1 MSIGKMLYFL
11 TIEQWKRINEDYVIN
26 KERTSIDWKSIVVFI
41 LFTCVLIALKY
52 FGKYPTFQYLFGDT
66 FQSWPYPNM
75 YSLLY
80 WALVRVVGYFILP
93 ASVVRWGMREPIRN
107 YGFRIDR
114 NPKVLL
120 LYLAM
125 FLVVIPL
132 VYLVSHNPNFLHVY
146 PFYKQTANSWTELFI
161 WEFAYA
167 MQFVALEFFFRG
179 FVLFSF
185 ARYIGV
191 YAIFLMS
198 VPYTM
203 IHFQKPLPETLGAV
217 IAGVALGTLAL
228 RTRSI
233 FGGVFIHVAV
243 AWSMDITA
251 LWQKGLL
258 QKLLFKT
265 F

>member
-1 MSIGKMLYFL
+1 MSIGKILRFL
-11 TIEQWKRINEDYVIN
+11 TIEQWKKINEDYVTDKDRIH
-26 KERTSIDWKSIVVFI
+26 IDWKIVIVFF
-41 LFTCVLIALKY
+41 LFTCVLIASKY
-52 FGKYPTFQYLFGDT
+52 FGKYPTFKSLFGNT
-66 FQSWPYPNM
+66 SQTWPYPNI
-75 YSLLY
+75 YVHLY
-80 WALVRVVGYFILP
+80 WALFRVIGYFILP
-93 ASVVRWGMREPIRN
+93 AIVIKGVFREHTGD
-107 YGFRIDR
+107 YGFRINR

-120 LYLAM
+120 LYIVM

-132 VYLVSHNPNFLHVY
+132 VYLVSHSPDFLRVY
-146 PFYKQTANSWTELFI
+146 PFYKQTADSWTELLV

-185 ARYIGV
+185 ARHIGA

-203 IHFQKPLPETLGAV
+203 IHFQKPLPETVGAIV
-217 IAGVALGTLAL
+217 AGVALGTLAL

-233 FGGVFIHVAV
+233 FGGVFIHIAV
-243 AWSMDITA
+243 AWSMDMTA
-251 LWQKGLL
+251 LWQRGLL
-258 QKLLFKT
+258 QKLF

>member
-1 MSIGKMLYFL
+1 MLIGKILYPL
-11 TIEQWKRINEDYVIN
+11 TINQWKKINEDYVID
-26 KERTSIDWKSIVVFI
+26 KKRISIDWKSIVAFV
-41 LFTCVLIALKY
+41 LFTCVLIMLQY
-52 FGKYPTFQYLFGDT
+52 FGKYSTFRYVFGDT
-66 FQSWPYPNM
+66 FLTWPYPNI
-75 YSLLY
+75 YVYLY
-80 WALVRVVGYFILP
+80 WSLCRVAGYFILP
-93 ASVVRWGMREPIRN
+93 AIVIKWGIKESIQY

-114 NPKVLL
+114 NPKVFL

-132 VYLVSHNPNFLHVY
+132 IYLVSHSPNFLHVY
-146 PFYKQTANSWTELFI
+146 PFYKQAANSWIELLI

-167 MQFVALEFFFRG
+167 MQFVSLEFFFRG

-185 ARYIGV
+185 ARYIGA

-203 IHFQKPLPETLGAV
+203 IHFQKPLPETMGAI

-228 RTRSI
+228 RTRSV
-233 FGGVFIHVAV
+233 FGGVFIHIAV

-258 QKLLFKT
+258 QKLLFKS